1 VIVDGDAV
9 RSRLL
14 SPREAAQLMGLSED
28 YQLPSNYNDAY
39 DLMGDG
45 VVSPSSGTWGSTS
58 SSLRGV
64 HQSRPDGRAMG

>member
-45 VVSPSSGTWGSTS
+45 VVAPVVRHLGEHI
-58 SSLRGV
+58 LE
-64 HQSRPDGRAMG
+64 PAGRA